1 MNLKRTLKE
10 RSYVVWK
17 QREKR
22 EKMLIRSG
30 HEVEEKEE
38 EEKVAGDFIRMLK
51 YKLEERAAEKEKE
64 KTEPRRQLSKSFSKN
79 LSKSFFKE
87 FRV

>member
-1 MNLKRTLKE
+1 MNLKRTSKE

-30 HEVEEKEE
+30 REVEEEE
-38 EEKVAGDFIRMLK
+38 EEKVAVDFIRMLK
-51 YKLEERAAEKEKE
+51 YKLEERVAEKEKK
-64 KTEPRRQLSKSFSKN
+64 KTEPRRQFSKSFSKN
-79 LSKSFFKE
+79 LSKSSSKE
-87 FRV
+87 LRV